1 MKTNNKQIIS
11 GQYETYTDGDGRQIV
26 DLSGGFGFQV
36 PSVIAAVS
44 QQADRMGLSNRV
56 LMSEPLIAF
65 CRRLAE
71 LLPAPLVSSYI
82 CSSGDEA
89 FEGALKLCKGL
100 KPKGNTIVFVQ
111 GGDYGSLSYGRC
123 LGAPQE
129 YLEIQRFLGFDLV
142 AVSEPRDLAKVNWG
156 DCFAVCHTS
165 TVIDADGRLRLID
178 QTLLDQLY
186 DSAAKVSA
194 PVVAVDVQSCLGS
207 LGTLFGFQR
216 YHNTPDIVVLGGA
229 LGGSAIPIGT
239 YTCSEQMAYQVYGRS
254 SPAKHGSTTAGNPM
268 ACIAAMAAL
277 DYVLAHDSAKQSFNN
292 GQILAQTLF
301 AFGAV
306 ACGGW
311 VSLPLASDVNPGR
324 LCEELYQRGVYVSP
338 PRGRELIL
346 RCPVTARA
354 EYIQRAATIIKET
367 FSHVLN
373 HAA

>member
-1 MKTNNKQIIS
+1 MKTSNKQILS
-11 GQYETYTDGDGRQIV
+11 GQYETYTDGDGRQII
-26 DLSGGFGFQV
+26 DLAGGFGFQV

-44 QQADRMGLSNRV
+44 QQAERMGLSNRV

-100 KPKGNTIVFVQ
+100 KPRGNTIVYIQ

-123 LGAPQE
+123 LGAAQD
-129 YLEIQRFLGFDLV
+129 YLEIRRFLGFNLV
-142 AVSEPRDLAKVNWG
+142 AVSDARDLANVDWS

-165 TVIDADGRLRLID
+165 TVIDDDGRLRLID
-178 QTLLDQLY
+178 QGLLDQLY
-186 DSAAKVSA
+186 GAATKASA
-194 PVVAVDVQSCLGS
+194 PVIAVDVQSCLGS

-268 ACIAAMAAL
+268 ACVAAMAAL
-277 DYVLAHDSAKQSFNN
+277 DYVQAHGSAKQCFNN
-292 GQILAQTLF
+292 GQILAQTLV

-306 ACGGW
+306 ACGAW
-311 VSLPLASDVNPGR
+311 VSLPLAASVNPIR

-354 EYIQRAATIIKET
+354 EQIQRASTIIKET

>member
-1 MKTNNKQIIS
+1 MKTSNKQILS
-11 GQYETYTDGDGRQIV
+11 GQYETYTDGDGRQII
-26 DLSGGFGFQV
+26 DLAGGFGFQV

-100 KPKGNTIVFVQ
+100 KPKGNTIVYIQ

-123 LGAPQE
+123 LGAAQD

-142 AVSEPRDLAKVNWG
+142 AISDARDLAKVDWS

-165 TVIDADGRLRLID
+165 TVIDEDGRLRLID
-178 QTLLDQLY
+178 QTLLDPLY
-186 DSAAKVSA
+186 AAAAKVSA
-194 PVVAVDVQSCLGS
+194 PVIAVDVQSCLGS

-268 ACIAAMAAL
+268 ACVAAMAAL
-277 DYVLAHDSAKQSFNN
+277 DYVQAHGSVKQCFNN
-292 GQILAQTLF
+292 GQILAQALVS
-301 AFGAV
+301 FGAV
-306 ACGGW
+306 ACGAW
-311 VSLPLASDVNPGR
+311 VSLPLRSDVNPSR
-324 LCEELYQRGVYVSP
+324 LCEELYQRGVYISP

-354 EYIQRAATIIKET
+354 EHIQRAATIIKET

>member
-1 MKTNNKQIIS
+1 MKTSNKQIIS
-11 GQYETYTDGDGRQIV
+11 GQYETYTDGDGRQII
-26 DLSGGFGFQV
+26 DLAGGFGFQV

-65 CRRLAE
+65 CKRLAE

-100 KPKGNTIVFVQ
+100 KPKGNTIVYIQ

-123 LGAPQE
+123 LGAAQD
-129 YLEIQRFLGFDLV
+129 YLEIQRFLGFELV
-142 AVSEPRDLAKVNWG
+142 AVSDTRDLAKVDWN

-165 TVIDADGRLRLID
+165 TVIDEDGRLRLID
-178 QTLLDQLY
+178 QTLLDPLY
-186 DSAAKVSA
+186 AAAAKVSA
-194 PVVAVDVQSCLGS
+194 PVIAVDVQSCLGS

-277 DYVLAHDSAKQSFNN
+277 DYVQAHGSVKQCFNN
-292 GQILAQTLF
+292 GQILAQALVS
-301 AFGAV
+301 FGAV
-306 ACGGW
+306 ACGAW
-311 VSLPLASDVNPGR
+311 VSLPLRGDVNPSR
-324 LCEELYQRGVYVSP
+324 LCEELYQRGVYISP

-354 EYIQRAATIIKET
+354 EHIQRAATIIKET

>member
-1 MKTNNKQIIS
+1 MKTSNKQIIS
-11 GQYETYTDGDGRQIV
+11 GQYETYTDGDGRQII
-26 DLSGGFGFQV
+26 DLAGGFGFQV

-65 CRRLAE
+65 CKRLAE

-100 KPKGNTIVFVQ
+100 KPKGNTIVYIQ

-123 LGAPQE
+123 LGAAQD
-129 YLEIQRFLGFDLV
+129 YLEIQRFLGFELV
-142 AVSEPRDLAKVNWG
+142 AVSDTRDLAKVDWN

-165 TVIDADGRLRLID
+165 TVIDEDGRLRLID
-178 QTLLDQLY
+178 QTLLDPLY
-186 DSAAKVSA
+186 AAAAKVSA
-194 PVVAVDVQSCLGS
+194 PVIAVDVQSCLGS

-277 DYVLAHDSAKQSFNN
+277 DYVQAHGSVKQCFNN
-292 GQILAQTLF
+292 GQILAQTLVS
-301 AFGAV
+301 FGAV
-306 ACGGW
+306 ACGAW
-311 VSLPLASDVNPGR
+311 VSLPLRGDVNPSR
-324 LCEELYQRGVYVSP
+324 LCEELYQRGVYISP

-354 EYIQRAATIIKET
+354 EHIQRAATIIKET

>member
-11 GQYETYTDGDGRQIV
+11 GQYETYTDGNGRQII
-26 DLSGGFGFQV
+26 DLAGGFGFQV
-36 PSVIAAVS
+36 PAVIEAVS
-44 QQADRMGLSNRV
+44 HQADRMGLSNRV
-56 LMSEPLIAF
+56 LMSEPLIAL

-71 LLPAPLVSSYI
+71 LLPPPLVSSYV

-100 KPKGNTIVFVQ
+100 KPKGNTLVFIE
-111 GGDYGSLSYGRC
+111 GGDYGSLTYGRC
-123 LGAPQE
+123 LNALQSYQE
-129 YLEIQRFLGFDLV
+129 IRRFLGFKLV
-142 AVSEPRDLAKVNWG
+142 AVRNVRDLDAVDWH

-165 TVIDADGRLRLID
+165 TLLDEEGRLRLID
-178 QTLLDQLY
+178 PALLDQLY
-186 DSAAKVSA
+186 AAAAKVSA
-194 PVVAVDVQSCLGS
+194 PVIAVDVQSCLGS

-216 YHNTPDIVVLGGA
+216 YHNSPDIVVLGGA

-268 ACIAAMAAL
+268 ACVAAMAAL
-277 DYVLAHDSAKQSFNN
+277 DYVHDNNSARQCLDN
-292 GQILAQTLF
+292 GQILAQALN

-306 ACGGW
+306 ACGAW
-311 VSLPLASDVNPGR
+311 VSLPLAVDVNAVD
-324 LCEELYQRGVYVSP
+324 LCEELYQRGVYVSL

-346 RCPVTARA
+346 RCPITARA
-354 EYIQRAATIIKET
+354 EQIQRASMIIQET
-367 FSHVLN
+367 FSYVLS